1 LAATF
6 GIGRY
11 SLGSDGLRRI
21 PDVSAIVDGW
31 RTWRTS
37 LSASPAARAGDA
49 SGPRVRDGS
58 GREDAEDAGLRAA
71 LPGRAPHEHARREN
85 FTVAAKV
92 LPPSV
97 RAHLLSIYV
106 YARLV
111 DDIGDESAGDRM
123 VLLDKIG
130 RDLDAIYAG
139 RPPRHTVLH
148 PLVTTIERCGIPRE
162 PFDALLEANRRD
174 QHTTAY
180 AEFSDLLDYCAV
192 SANPVGHLV
201 LYVFGQS
208 SPRNRAL
215 ADAVCSA
222 LQVLEHIQDVAED
235 YRRGR
240 VYLPEADMR
249 RFGVCHDD
257 LAAPRASRSLRALV
271 AFEVARAN
279 RLLDDGAPLIGS
291 LHGLA
296 RVAVAGYLAG
306 GRATARAVAA
316 ADYDVLA
323 AAPKPSKPATAAA
336 WTRALR
342 SGAA

>member
-1 LAATF
+1 
-6 GIGRY
+6 
-11 SLGSDGLRRI
+11 
-21 PDVSAIVDGW
+21 VSAIVDGW
-31 RTWRTS
+31 RTWRS
-37 LSASPAARAGDA
+37 SQSGRAGEAGGRDRNGAGDDA
-49 SGPRVRDGS
+49 R
-58 GREDAEDAGLRAA
+58 LRAA
-71 LPGRAPHEHARREN
+71 LRDRAPEEQARREN

-92 LPPSV
+92 LPPSI
-97 RAHLLSIYV
+97 RAHLLSVYV

-111 DDIGDESAGDRM
+111 DDLGDEAAGDRM

-148 PLVTTIERCGIPRE
+148 PLVATIEECGIPRE

-174 QHTTAY
+174 QQTTGY
-180 AEFSDLLDYCAV
+180 ARFSDLLDYCAV

-201 LYVFGQS
+201 LYVFGQAS
-208 SPRNRAL
+208 AVNRSL

-222 LQVLEHIQDVAED
+222 LQVLEHLQDVAED

-240 VYLPEADMR
+240 VYLPEEDMR
-249 RFGVCHDD
+249 RYGVCPRD
-257 LAAPRASRSLRALV
+257 LAACSPDRSLRALV

-279 RLLDDGAPLIGS
+279 RLLDEGAPLIGR

-306 GRATARAVAA
+306 GRATASAIAA
-316 ADYDVLA
+316 AGYDVLA
-323 AAPKPSKPATAAA
+323 STPKPGKRATAVA
-336 WTRALR
+336 WTRGLLG
-342 SGAA
+342 GA

>member
-1 LAATF
+1 M
-6 GIGRY
+6 
-11 SLGSDGLRRI
+11 
-21 PDVSAIVDGW
+21 SAIVDGW
-31 RTWRTS
+31 RTWRS
-37 LSASPAARAGDA
+37 SPGGHPREGSRSGVSGGEQGD
-49 SGPRVRDGS
+49 
-58 GREDAEDAGLRAA
+58 DAGLHAA
-71 LPGRAPHEHARREN
+71 LRGRVPQEHVYREN

-92 LPPSV
+92 LPPRV

-111 DDIGDESAGDRM
+111 DDIGDEAAGDRM

-148 PLVTTIERCGIPRE
+148 PLVATIEECGIPRE
-162 PFDALLEANRRD
+162 PFDALLDANRRD
-174 QHTTAY
+174 QQTATY
-180 AEFSDLLDYCAV
+180 AGFADLLDYCAV

-208 SPRNRAL
+208 SPVNRSL
-215 ADAVCSA
+215 ADAICSA
-222 LQVLEHIQDVAED
+222 LQVFEHLQDVAED

-240 VYLPEADMR
+240 VYLPEADMLR
-249 RFGVCHDD
+249 YGVCRAD
-257 LAAPRASRSLRALV
+257 LAASRANRSLRALV
-271 AFEVARAN
+271 AFEVARGT
-279 RLLDDGAPLIGS
+279 RLLDEGAPLIGR

-306 GRATARAVAA
+306 GRATARAIAE

-323 AAPKPSKPATAAA
+323 STPKPRKGATAAA
-336 WTRALR
+336 WARALA
-342 SGAA
+342 GAA

>member
-1 LAATF
+1 LH
-6 GIGRY
+6 
-11 SLGSDGLRRI
+11 
-21 PDVSAIVDGW
+21 
-31 RTWRTS
+31 
-37 LSASPAARAGDA
+37 
-49 SGPRVRDGS
+49 
-58 GREDAEDAGLRAA
+58 AA
-71 LPGRAPHEHARREN
+71 LRGRAPAEHARREN

-97 RAHLLSIYV
+97 RAHLLSVYV

-111 DDIGDESAGDRM
+111 DDIGDEAAGDRM

-148 PLVTTIERCGIPRE
+148 PLVATIEQCGIPRD

-174 QHTTAY
+174 QQTTGY
-180 AEFSDLLDYCAV
+180 ERFDDLLDYCAV

-201 LYVFGQS
+201 LYVFGQA
-208 SPRNRAL
+208 SPLNRSL

-222 LQVLEHIQDVAED
+222 LQVLEHLQDVAED

-240 VYLPEADMR
+240 VYLPGTDMCHY
-249 RFGVCHDD
+249 GVSPGD
-257 LAAPRASRSLRALV
+257 LGAPRAGRSLRALV

-279 RLLDDGAPLIGS
+279 RLLDEGAPLIGR

-296 RVAVAGYLAG
+296 RIAVAGYLAG
-306 GRATARAVAA
+306 GRATATAIAT
-316 ADYDVLA
+316 ADYDVLGVT
-323 AAPKPSKPATAAA
+323 PKPSKRATAVA
-336 WTRALR
+336 WARALL
-342 SGAA
+342 GAA